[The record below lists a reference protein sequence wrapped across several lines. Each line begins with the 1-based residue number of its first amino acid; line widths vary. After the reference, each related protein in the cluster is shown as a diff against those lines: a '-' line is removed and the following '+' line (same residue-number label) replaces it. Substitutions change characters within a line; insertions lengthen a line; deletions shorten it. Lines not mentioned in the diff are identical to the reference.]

1 MPGFTFF
8 VKPCPA
14 CGRNSKI
21 AIAYLGREVR
31 CRHCSRVFQATDS
44 HGESESLNDPV
55 DYWIKFTDHE
65 LDQPTKE
72 DFEPRLPR

>member
-1 MPGFTFF
+1 MTGFTFF
-8 VKPCPA
+8 VKPCPT

-21 AIAYLGREVR
+21 AIAYLGRQVR
-31 CRHCSRVFQATDS
+31 CRHCLREFTATDS

-55 DYWIKFTDHE
+55 EYWINFTDHD
-65 LDQPTKE
+65 LDLTNEQ

>member
-1 MPGFTFF
+1 MTGFTFF

-21 AIAYLGREVR
+21 AVAYLGRQVR
-31 CRHCSRVFQATDS
+31 CRHCFRVFTASDS

-55 DYWIKFTDHE
+55 EYWINFTDHDHDLTTE
-65 LDQPTKE
+65 K